1 MLVRE
6 TNKKLANVSI
16 ITLKKFGKK
25 FEVAVCPNKMFQYR
39 HNVKTPLNTILHSE
53 NIYKSLAT
61 GDICSENDLSL
72 FYEMKN
78 QPDGNNSTNIN
89 SVVDIIHFILQNGH
103 EQKPQETSQHE
114 LSNVEKQIVDL
125 VQSKVLYNGSYVSN
139 ENLILFIRKVWNIKN
154 SEPKKQVSGIIKKLE
169 EIGFERVSFKVKLEG
184 EIEMENVIKV
194 EDGVIVKSDVLPDL
208 IEYCEMKG
216 IKYVVTRL
224 EEVESEEIC

>member
-1 MLVRE
+1 MLLRE

-16 ITLKKFGKK
+16 ITLKRFGKK
-25 FEVAVCPNKMFQYR
+25 FEVAVCPNKLYEYR
-39 HNVKTPLNTILHSE
+39 HNPNIPLNSILHSE
-53 NIYKSLAT
+53 NIYRNLAT
-61 GDICSENDLSL
+61 GDICSESDISL
-72 FYEMKN
+72 FT
-78 QPDGNNSTNIN
+78 DLFSCSSNIKT
-89 SVVDIIHFILQNGH
+89 DAIHFILQNGH
-103 EQKPQETSQHE
+103 EQKPQETSQYE

-169 EIGFERVSFKVKLEG
+169 EIGFERISFKVKLEG
-184 EIEMENVIKV
+184 EIEMENIIKT
-194 EDGVIVKSDVLPDL
+194 EGGVIVKSDILPDL
-208 IEYCEMKG
+208 IEYCELNG